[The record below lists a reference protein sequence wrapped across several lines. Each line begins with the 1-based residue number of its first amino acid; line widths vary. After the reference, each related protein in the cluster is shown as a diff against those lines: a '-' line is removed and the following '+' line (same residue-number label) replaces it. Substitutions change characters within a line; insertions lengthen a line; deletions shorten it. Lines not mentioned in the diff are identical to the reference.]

1 MIGKTK
7 KILILL
13 LCLFFLVDCKE
24 KLTEEELQARQEKR
38 ERYKGFDVVEID
50 SCEYLIKVVD
60 EGMLDQRTT
69 YGLMS
74 HKGNCKYCEERNK
87 NKTEE

>member
-13 LCLFFLVDCKE
+13 LCLFFLVSCEE
-24 KLTEEELQARQEKR
+24 KLTEEELQTRQEK
-38 ERYKGFDVVEID
+38 RYKGFDVIEID
-50 SCEYLIKVVD
+50 SCEYLIKIVKYRN
-60 EGMLDQRTT
+60 GNGSTA

-87 NKTEE
+87 KK